1 MRRSATVTVAAA
13 LLLSSAAWT
22 SRASHGDRAGQQ
34 VFRPGVDATF
44 AAAPC
49 PSPNVPGVPQ
59 LELGPEFHCG
69 YLTVPENRSVHNGR
83 MIRIAVARI
92 KARSSYPQPD
102 PIVYLTGGPGGT
114 ALATAVLTVQGGLNR
129 DRDVIFVDQRGTL
142 HADPLLSCDEVDA
155 FQLEQTGLSPLSPA
169 TGVLDVAATSACRS
183 RLAAAG
189 FDLAA
194 YNTPEN
200 SADIADLRA
209 VLGIKQWNVYGV
221 SYGSD
226 LALSLLRDHPQGIR
240 SVVVDSLVPPQDN
253 LMQRFWPSAAQG
265 YRALFRACAEQ
276 PACQAAYPHLATEFT
291 RTVNRLAVHPLS
303 VDVAV
308 AGGSRR
314 VVLDGYT
321 FANLVVVLSLGPNNY
336 AGLPRMIDHVAHGD
350 ASDAA
355 LARLDTISPSGLTGY
370 GLTYGVF

>member
-92 KARSSYPQPD
+92 
-102 PIVYLTGGPGGT
+102 
-114 ALATAVLTVQGGLNR
+114 ALC
-129 DRDVIFVDQRGTL
+129 
-142 HADPLLSCDEVDA
+142 S
-155 FQLEQTGLSPLSPA
+155 
-169 TGVLDVAATSACRS
+169 
-183 RLAAAG
+183 
-189 FDLAA
+189 
-194 YNTPEN
+194 
-200 SADIADLRA
+200 
-209 VLGIKQWNVYGV
+209 
-221 SYGSD
+221 
-226 LALSLLRDHPQGIR
+226 
-240 SVVVDSLVPPQDN
+240 
-253 LMQRFWPSAAQG
+253 
-265 YRALFRACAEQ
+265 ACAEQ